1 MGRIALDD
9 LVSCIRIKSQMDA
22 EGFRLKPDL
31 TGCRHSF
38 MEGSFSKIGGM
49 QAAKCFTCDR
59 IIAWSI
65 ETAGT
70 CTRLTWIAEKVTP
83 GAA

>member
-1 MGRIALDD
+1 
-9 LVSCIRIKSQMDA
+9 MDA
-22 EGFRLKPDL
+22 EGFTLKVDL
-31 TGCRHSF
+31 TGCRHSYT
-38 MEGSFSKIGGM
+38 EGSFFKIGGM

-65 ETAGT
+65 ETAGKRT
-70 CTRLTWIAEKVTP
+70 GLTWIAQKHQVTP

>member
-1 MGRIALDD
+1 MG
-9 LVSCIRIKSQMDA
+9 A
-22 EGFRLKPDL
+22 EDFTLKIDR
-31 TGCRHSF
+31 TGCRHSYV
-38 MEGSFSKIGGM
+38 EGSFFKIGGM

-65 ETAGT
+65 ETAGKRN
-70 CTRLTWIAEKVTP
+70 RLTWVAEKSQVTP